1 MKTNRQLFLI
11 SLCLLLGT
19 GIAMAQDA
27 PKVTTHEYIA
37 RGSTVML
44 GRSTVSGSN
53 IQEQGFCWST
63 SPNPTIEDNR
73 STKYHSH
80 NGRVYVMENLEPS
93 TIYYVRAYAV
103 SKSNAVGY
111 GEVVKVITLPKGNV
125 TWDYDNGADADANAR
140 INAAVKDAVGYLNT
154 YTSINGLHASV
165 HYGSG
170 TPTADCSYGG
180 WMRVGPNA
188 SYQRTG
194 TILHELG
201 HAIGVGTH
209 SVWYGEDSPMRAG
222 NGRGDWLGERA
233 TAAVRFLENSTT
245 SVMTG
250 DGTHMWPYG
259 VNGAHEDTGS
269 QMLYIGNALIYQA
282 LGEDG
287 LPPTGGFATPAYSF
301 KQEDTIKYYIK
312 NESDDFGLST
322 SYVVVENN
330 KIVWKNMQGSEA
342 LADDRAAWYIT
353 FNPKNCYYQ
362 LRNVATGQYLLHGGG
377 VIEGTSDNTN
387 FHLMRS
393 RVDVPVGSNAN
404 RINVRGYWL
413 VKPQHSLN
421 PSCLSA
427 AAEGKVTS
435 STFDLSDEAHSQRW
449 VFLTKDEISKFE
461 EAANS
466 AYMVELDEWVERIE
480 SFINTPHAEKTEGA
494 DASLEATLALLK
506 EKQTQSISVVE
517 IDSCITV
524 AKEKLIEFLPNV
536 TPTDVHRP
544 FDITYMIANAA
555 IDDATGWSDS
565 PTLNHSC
572 MEYYGSASIFD
583 FNQTTED
590 KMPKG
595 VYQLRAQAFQRP
607 GDVAKTY
614 EEYLDSINRVTAEIY
629 LDTKEEVICHIAS
642 EARRS
647 KLGGSEVKVVNN
659 DTTYYMPNDMQAAS
673 KYFKRKLYENVLTMQ
688 LRRVKELKLGI
699 RNGSLGEKYW
709 TVFDNFRLYY
719 FGDIPIEDVQNAGDI
734 QIPENEQDN
743 IEEVVM
749 EEGTIWPVGVY
760 SITGQCVRYNTN
772 SLDGLP
778 AGLYIVDGKKV
789 IVK

>member
-1 MKTNRQLFLI
+1 MFLI

-19 GIAMAQDA
+19 GIAMAQNA
-27 PKVTTHEYIA
+27 PKVTTHGYIA

-63 SPNPTIEDNR
+63 SPNPTIDDNR

-80 NGRVYVMENLEPS
+80 NDRVYMMENLQPS

-103 SKSNAVGY
+103 GKNNTVGY
-111 GEVVKVITLPKGNV
+111 GDVVKVITLPKGNV

-140 INAAVKDAVGYLNT
+140 INAAVKDAVDYLNT
-154 YTSINGLHASV
+154 YTSINGLHTSV

-209 SVWYGEDSPMRAG
+209 GVWYNADSPMRSG
-222 NGRGDWLGERA
+222 SGRGDWLGER
-233 TAAVRFLENSTT
+233 TTEVVRFLENSN
-245 SVMTG
+245 SAVLTG

-301 KQEDTIKYYIK
+301 EQEDTTKYYIK
-312 NESDDFGLST
+312 NESDDFGLSS

-330 KIVWKNMQGSEA
+330 KIVWKSMSGADA
-342 LADDRAAWYIT
+342 LADDHAAWYVT
-353 FNPKNCYYQ
+353 FDPKNCYYQ
-362 LRNVATGQYLLHGGG
+362 LRNAATGQYIMHSGNVVDGA
-377 VIEGTSDNTN
+377 SDNTN
-387 FHLMRS
+387 FHIMRS
-393 RVDVPVGSNAN
+393 RVDVSVGSSAN
-404 RINVRGYWL
+404 KFNVRGYWL
-413 VKPQHSLN
+413 VKPQHSPT

-427 AAEGKVTS
+427 AAGGKVTS
-435 STFDLSDEAHSQRW
+435 AAFDLTDEAHSQRW
-449 VFLTKDEISKFE
+449 VFLTCNEIGKFE
-461 EAANS
+461 QAANS
-466 AYMVELDEWVERIE
+466 AYMIELDEWVERIDI
-480 SFINTPHAEKTEGA
+480 FLRTPHTEKVEGA
-494 DASLEATLALLK
+494 DAALEATLALLK
-506 EKQTQSISVVE
+506 EKQTQSLSVAE
-517 IDSCITV
+517 IASYIAE
-524 AKEKLIEFLPNV
+524 AKEKLAEFLPNV
-536 TPTDVHRP
+536 TPTEVNCP

-565 PTLNHSC
+565 PTLDYSC

-583 FNQTTED
+583 FNQTTTS

-595 VYQLRAQAFQRP
+595 VYQLRVQAFQRP
-607 GDVAKTY
+607 GDAAKTY

-629 LDTKEEVICHIAS
+629 LDTREEQICHIAS

-659 DTTYYMPNDMQAAS
+659 DTAYYMPNDLQAAS
-673 KYFKRKLYENVLTMQ
+673 KYFKRKLYDNILTMQ

-719 FGDIPIEDVQNAGDI
+719 FGDLAIEDVQNVVDI
-734 QIPENEQDN
+734 QIPEAEQN
-743 IEEVVM
+743 KIEEVVVGGKS
-749 EEGTIWPVGVY
+749 GTVWPIGVY
-760 SITGQCVRYNTN
+760 SITGQCVRYNTT
-772 SLDGLP
+772 SLEGLP
-778 AGLYIVDGKKV
+778 AGLYIVEGKKV